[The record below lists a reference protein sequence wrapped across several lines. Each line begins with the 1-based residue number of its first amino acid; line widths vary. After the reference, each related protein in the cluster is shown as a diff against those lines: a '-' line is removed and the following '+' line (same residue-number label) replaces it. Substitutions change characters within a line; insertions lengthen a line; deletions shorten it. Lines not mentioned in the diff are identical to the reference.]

1 VPKNL
6 RVVTVYNILNKYTLK
21 KRLTDMLV
29 KYIYKLFV
37 AQQQQQQLSYLKKK
51 ELKQILKNIIVN
63 IHKNQ
68 IKSAAWPHQHS

>member
-1 VPKNL
+1 
-6 RVVTVYNILNKYTLK
+6 
-21 KRLTDMLV
+21 MLV

-68 IKSAAWPHQHS
+68 IKSAA

>member
-1 VPKNL
+1 
-6 RVVTVYNILNKYTLK
+6 
-21 KRLTDMLV
+21 MLV